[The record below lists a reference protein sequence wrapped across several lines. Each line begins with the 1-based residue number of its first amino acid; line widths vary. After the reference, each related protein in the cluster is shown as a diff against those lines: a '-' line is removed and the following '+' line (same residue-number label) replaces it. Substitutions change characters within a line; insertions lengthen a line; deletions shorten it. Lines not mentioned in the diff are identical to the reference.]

1 MIEYIKNFFIP
12 YVQQKRNELKLSPE
26 QAALALFDL
35 FRGQQTK
42 RVSALLEEN
51 NIIVVPI
58 PANCTDRLQPMDLS
72 VNKAVK
78 KFMRSRFREWYANEV
93 QKQLDDGVQQITPVD
108 LKMSTMKPLGA
119 RWLVSLHD
127 HINENNYLILN
138 GFKAAGIL

>member
-1 MIEYIKNFFIP
+1 M
-12 YVQQKRNELKLSPE
+12 QQKRNELKLSPE